1 MDPVP
6 KPTVPAEKRGEE
18 KGLKCKLCD
27 RKAIENG
34 YCKFHKK
41 AYESIATKYDFW
53 RKALG
58 ITWKEYLSE
67 IAKNPLTGQW
77 AREMAEYLAYNG
89 ERQNVTQS

>member
-1 MDPVP
+1 MDPMF

-27 RKAIENG
+27 RKAGESG

-41 AYESIATKYDFW
+41 AYESVATKYDLW

-89 ERQNVTQS
+89 EKQNVTQS

>member
-6 KPTVPAEKRGEE
+6 KPTVSAEKRGEE

-34 YCKFHKK
+34 YCKLHKK
-41 AYESIATKYDFW
+41 AYESVATKYDFW

-77 AREMAEYLAYNG
+77 TKEVAQQLVNVG
-89 ERQNVTQS
+89 EKENVEEG